1 MVEVLPDRRT
11 VLTDDS
17 HVGPAGLLEAPV
29 DEAPVCLQD
38 HGHGRIDGE
47 LDRGSRRAIALLGS
61 EEQVGET

>member
-11 VLTDDS
+11 VLTDDA

-29 DEAPVCLQD
+29 DEAPVCLP
-38 HGHGRIDGE
+38 GHGCVGGE
-47 LDRGSRRAIALLGS
+47 LDRGSRRAIALLGP